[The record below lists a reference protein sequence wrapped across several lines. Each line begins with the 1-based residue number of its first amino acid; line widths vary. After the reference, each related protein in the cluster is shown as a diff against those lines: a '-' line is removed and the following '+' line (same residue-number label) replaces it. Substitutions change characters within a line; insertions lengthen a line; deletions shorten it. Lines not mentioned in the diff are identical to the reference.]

1 MELKFEVNNQELVL
15 ITDTSKIAN
24 KSNNYLQLF
33 FDFLTDDWLD
43 KTKYCILK
51 SSDQENFLF
60 NVYDDVPVKVPSQV
74 LIGRFFYITLYGV
87 GNDDER
93 ITTNVLK
100 VRILESDFSL
110 KFSSV
115 QGDYD
120 AFNDLRNQIRL
131 LDESISL
138 VGKTGEYSDLLNIPS
153 NFKCLFKHSA
163 PNINTAWLEIGSDSN
178 NCILFG
184 RTGMDY
190 QLGVYTKVNNSYV
203 ASQSQNNVYSSNTPI
218 ETEYTY
224 IDGVQTV
231 KANGTT
237 LSITNSSITSRQ
249 YSKITMNGTS
259 DISDLTILPL

>member
-153 NFKCLFKHSA
+153 NFTPAEHTH
-163 PNINTAWLEIGSDSN
+163 TASD
-178 NCILFG
+178 
-184 RTGMDY
+184 
-190 QLGVYTKVNNSYV
+190 
-203 ASQSQNNVYSSNTPI
+203 
-218 ETEYTY
+218 
-224 IDGVQTV
+224 
-231 KANGTT
+231 
-237 LSITNSSITSRQ
+237 ITNFEEKTASEIKYALRQ
-249 YSKITMNGTS
+249 TANKIRNYGG
-259 DISDLTILPL
+259 